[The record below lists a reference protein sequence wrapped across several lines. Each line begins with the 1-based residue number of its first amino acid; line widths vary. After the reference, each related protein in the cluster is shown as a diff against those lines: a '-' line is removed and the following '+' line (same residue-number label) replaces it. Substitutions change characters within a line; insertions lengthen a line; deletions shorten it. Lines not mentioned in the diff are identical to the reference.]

1 METDTPMIGCLCL
14 WCGHQGSCSP
24 CILKQS
30 VLKEG
35 HGHWIPAF
43 THIFTPTVSVSLDVW
58 LIKGSH
64 ILDGR
69 IARILWSSHS
79 AISYRDRRKGM
90 TPPLPPSPS
99 NECERRSWLLSYCGG
114 WAPCCR
120 HSPGRM
126 LKLACFSPLKW
137 LCFSWPSKIQGG
149 ESRLSGIDK
158 FPVRGQKRPSL
169 GSVW

>member
-69 IARILWSSHS
+69 IARILWLSHS

-90 TPPLPPSPS
+90 TPLFHLHPPMSVKGGAGYLVIVVDGLRVVDIPLAVCWSS
-99 NECERRSWLLSYCGG
+99 LASVHWSDSAFLGHLRFKGERV
-114 WAPCCR
+114 
-120 HSPGRM
+120 
-126 LKLACFSPLKW
+126 
-137 LCFSWPSKIQGG
+137 
-149 ESRLSGIDK
+149 D
-158 FPVRGQKRPSL
+158 SL
-169 GSVW
+169 G